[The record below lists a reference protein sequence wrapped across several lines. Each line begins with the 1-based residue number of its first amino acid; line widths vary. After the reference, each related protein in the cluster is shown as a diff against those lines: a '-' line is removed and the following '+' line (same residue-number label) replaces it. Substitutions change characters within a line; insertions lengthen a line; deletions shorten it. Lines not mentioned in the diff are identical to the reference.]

1 MNKLKELYGKLPKEV
16 KVFLEFILPSA
27 ILVALI
33 DYLSVLE
40 FDNVLLVG
48 LINVILIFLRE
59 LKPRYERLQK

>member
-1 MNKLKELYGKLPKEV
+1 MKKLKELYGKLPKEV